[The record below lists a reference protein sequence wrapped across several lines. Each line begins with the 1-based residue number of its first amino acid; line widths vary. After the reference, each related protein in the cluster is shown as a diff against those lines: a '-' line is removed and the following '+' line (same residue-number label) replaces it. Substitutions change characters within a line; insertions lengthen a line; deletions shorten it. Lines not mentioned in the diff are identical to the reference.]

1 MIQNNMKEQGLPRV
15 LALFSQFVD
24 NVGCE
29 RALCFSVLVEEH
41 NPRNPD
47 TKGGMGVELLTR
59 KEAAAELGISVN
71 TLDKL
76 REERKIGFYQTCY
89 GGRVRFSRAH
99 LEKYIEKIEKP
110 PVERGRRRT

>member
-1 MIQNNMKEQGLPRV
+1 M
-15 LALFSQFVD
+15 
-24 NVGCE
+24 
-29 RALCFSVLVEEH
+29 
-41 NPRNPD
+41 
-47 TKGGMGVELLTR
+47 KGGMSMELLTR

-89 GGRVRFSRAH
+89 GGRVRFSRSH

-110 PVERGRRRT
+110 PVVRGRRRT